1 MGLVDVGLL
10 LQPIHFHAESGFR
23 DSGLAL
29 LRQVELSLLLKT
41 RARVTLVEGLVLG
54 PFLGELLGEAEFQQ
68 NWAGQ
73 TSGLL
78 VLRAGRRRV
87 RNLTQLECLVE
98 AVELL
103 KDEFV
108 VAVVLGACGLGLRVC
123 DRMAAALPPAPSSS
137 PDSCEGCAAAG

>member
-23 DSGLAL
+23 DSGLVL

-68 NWAGQ
+68 NGAGQ

-87 RNLTQLECLVE
+87 RNLTQLECLR
-98 AVELL
+98 
-103 KDEFV
+103 
-108 VAVVLGACGLGLRVC
+108 LRVC